1 MCGTLTVENLGATQE
16 VSVAIE
22 KKYYKGN
29 DAYSKRDMLK
39 NELDAHVN

>member
-1 MCGTLTVENLGATQE
+1 MENLGGATQE

-22 KKYYKGN
+22 KN
-29 DAYSKRDMLK
+29 ITRETTHSKRDMLK